1 MANATVNPVSQI
13 QAIVAARPANS
24 AEAEGGNSFAQA
36 LEARRPANKA
46 EPANQAQPRHSEPS
60 RQDSQTASGAP
71 QSPAVSTS
79 DAASEAGKTGQDP
92 ALAIL
97 LGEAESDEGKIT
109 DAADATETTT
119 ELLTGMASNADAA
132 ANPVATPAILAA
144 AGERAQAPTDTDADA
159 EASLVELDT
168 RGPREEAS
176 LRNESRA
183 STADTKTDAAAATLT
198 EDGGTHA
205 PVARSESQGSFAET
219 LGNVQAQAGMKPGEA
234 IQDPGARHT
243 VATPVASRGWAD
255 EVGQKLVWT
264 ASQDNGTAELILT
277 PPQLGRIQVSINLQG
292 DQASASFVAANPLT
306 REALQDAMPRLRE
319 ILAQSGIQLGQAD
332 VGAGHNPQAQ
342 HQSGSG
348 TRSMASL
355 PRMGGSETEMPLF
368 ASHGAIVS
376 PQGGRSMI
384 DIFA

>member
-13 QAIVAARPANS
+13 QAIVAARPAS
-24 AEAEGGNSFAQA
+24 GGEAEGSSSFAQA
-36 LEARRPANKA
+36 LEARRPASQA
-46 EPANQAQPRHSEPS
+46 EPANQAQPRRSEG
-60 RQDSQTASGAP
+60 REQDSNNTSAATQAP
-71 QSPAVSTS
+71 QAASS
-79 DAASEAGKTGQDP
+79 DATSEAGQATADP
-92 ALAIL
+92 ALTVL
-97 LGEAESDEGKIT
+97 LSDEERDDSGVT
-109 DAADATETTT
+109 DAADTTDAGADP
-119 ELLTGMASNADAA
+119 LIGMASNADAA

-144 AGERAQAPTDTDADA
+144 TAGTREAAAADADA
-159 EASLVELDT
+159 DASLIELNA
-168 RGPREEAS
+168 GGAREEATS
-176 LRNESRA
+176 RNEIRAATTDASTDPTLSLSDDNSSRA
-183 STADTKTDAAAATLT
+183 
-198 EDGGTHA
+198 
-205 PVARSESQGSFAET
+205 PVVRSEGQGSFAET
-219 LGNVQAQAGMKPGEA
+219 LGNLQAQAGMKPGEA
-234 IQDPGARHT
+234 IHDPGARHT

-292 DQASASFVAANPLT
+292 DQASASFIAANPLT

-319 ILAQSGIQLGQAD
+319 ILAQAGIQLGQAD

-342 HQSGSG
+342 HQSNSA

-355 PRMGGSETEMPLF
+355 SRMGGGEAEMPLF
-368 ASHGAIVS
+368 ASHGAMVS

>member
-13 QAIVAARPANS
+13 QAIVAARPANGG
-24 AEAEGGNSFAQA
+24 EAEGGGSFAQA
-36 LEARRPANKA
+36 LEARRPANKT
-46 EPANQAQPRHSEPS
+46 EPANQAQPRHNEPS
-60 RQDSQTASGAP
+60 RQDSQTASGAT
-71 QSPAVSTS
+71 QSPAASTS
-79 DAASEAGKTGQDP
+79 DAASETGKTGQDP

-97 LGEAESDEGKIT
+97 LGDAESDEGKTT
-109 DAADATETTT
+109 DAADATETAADP
-119 ELLTGMASNADAA
+119 LIGMASNADAA

-144 AGERAQAPTDTDADA
+144 TAGTRDQAATDADA
-159 EASLVELDT
+159 TLVELNA
-168 RGPREEAS
+168 RGAREEATP
-176 LRNESRA
+176 RNEIRA
-183 STADTKTDAAAATLT
+183 ATTEADADAAISLS
-198 EDGGTHA
+198 DDSNSRA
-205 PVARSESQGSFAET
+205 PVARSEGQGSFAEA

-234 IQDPGARHT
+234 IQDPGTRHT

-319 ILAQSGIQLGQAD
+319 ILAQAGIQLGQAD

-342 HQSGSG
+342 HQPGSAA
-348 TRSMASL
+348 RSMASL
-355 PRMGGSETEMPLF
+355 SRGGEVEMPLF
-368 ASHGAIVS
+368 ASHGSIVS

>member
-13 QAIVAARPANS
+13 QAIVAARPANGG
-24 AEAEGGNSFAQA
+24 EAEGSSSFAQA
-36 LEARRPANKA
+36 LEARRPASKA
-46 EPANQAQPRHSEPS
+46 EPANQTQPRRNEPS
-60 RQDSQTASGAP
+60 RQDSTAASTAP
-71 QSPAVSTS
+71 QGQQASASE
-79 DAASEAGKTGQDP
+79 AASETGEAAADP
-92 ALAIL
+92 ALLIL
-97 LGEAESDEGKIT
+97 LSDEEGKAGDGSDT
-109 DAADATETTT
+109 ADTGADP
-119 ELLTGMASNADAA
+119 LIGMASNADAA

-144 AGERAQAPTDTDADA
+144 TAGTRAEAAADADA
-159 EASLVELDT
+159 DASLIELNA
-168 RGPREEAS
+168 RGVREETTPRQDIRATTSDANADATLS
-176 LRNESRA
+176 LSEDSSSRA
-183 STADTKTDAAAATLT
+183 
-198 EDGGTHA
+198 
-205 PVARSESQGSFAET
+205 PVVRSEGQGSFAET
-219 LGNVQAQAGMKPGEA
+219 LGNLQAQAGMKPGEA
-234 IQDPGARHT
+234 IHDPGARHT
-243 VATPVASRGWAD
+243 VATPVASRGWTD

-319 ILAQSGIQLGQAD
+319 ILAQAGIQLGQAD

-342 HQSGSG
+342 DQSGSAA
-348 TRSMASL
+348 RSMAGLS
-355 PRMGGSETEMPLF
+355 RMGGVEAEMPLF